1 MPQYCP
7 TFSSSRKCQ
16 ALPEDAEW
24 HLICTASEKPM
35 SPSLLAKLGL
45 RTMLED
51 VVTMPDEMRVHDAF
65 HVRDLQRARH
75 VRGDPGWCRI
85 WSMMWTSTATV
96 NECASVKLL
105 GSGSCGTWSSSC
117 LAAGCIPRRPPT
129 SRNLSIHA
137 RGLSA
142 SFQDMQD
149 TLATLGTFG
158 KSCADTAH
166 KTQFC
171 GLLLFGPTVDR
182 YVSVNSRARYA

>member
-24 HLICTASEKPM
+24 HLLCIASEKPM

-75 VRGDPGWCRI
+75 VRGDPGWCRT
-85 WSMMWTSTATV
+85 WSMMWTSMATV

-129 SRNLSIHA
+129 SRNLSITPF
-137 RGLSA
+137 RSV
-142 SFQDMQD
+142 
-149 TLATLGTFG
+149 TLEDSLRRF
-158 KSCADTAH
+158 
-166 KTQFC
+166 KTCKTHLQ
-171 GLLLFGPTVDR
+171 L
-182 YVSVNSRARYA
+182 